1 MVTRFHHRSLPMNP
15 EFLLT
20 SLVVVASPGTGVLYT
35 LSTGLT
41 HGARAGTIAAFGCT
55 LGIVPHIAAAITG
68 LASLLHASATA
79 FQALKLMGIAYL
91 LYVAWS
97 VLRAKDEPLAAT
109 GLPALPARQLI
120 GTGVLLNLLNP
131 KLTLFFLAFLPQFV
145 AADEAALTQMLELSV
160 LFMLMTFAV
169 FTLYGASAAA
179 ARRQVITRPS
189 VLIWLRRGFAAGF
202 LALAARL
209 AFTER

>member
-1 MVTRFHHRSLPMNP
+1 MNP

-41 HGARAGTIAAFGCT
+41 HGARAGAIAAFGCT

-68 LASLLHASATA
+68 LASLLHTSATA
-79 FQALKLMGIAYL
+79 FQALKLLGIAYL

-97 VLRAKDEPLAAT
+97 VLSAKDEPLPAA
-109 GLPALPARQLI
+109 GVPALPAGQLI

-145 AADEAALTQMLELSV
+145 AADESALPQMLELSV

-179 ARRQVITRPS
+179 ARRQVIARPS